1 MWGKQKG
8 SVRLCFYSTSTCSRP
23 VVFRRSSAIF
33 NIFGLSQM
41 ERNVFKRFCQIF
53 TSFDVKDIAQKI
65 QLSKADFLDGMF
77 LKRHISKKD

>member
-1 MWGKQKG
+1 
-8 SVRLCFYSTSTCSRP
+8 
-23 VVFRRSSAIF
+23 
-33 NIFGLSQM
+33 M